1 MKFDSDFAQK
11 FTKEWNDIRKKLNK
25 YDLSHIV
32 IVPDVA
38 ETKGKEK

>member
-1 MKFDSDFAQK
+1 MKFDNEFVQK
-11 FTKEWNDIRKKLNK
+11 FAKEWNDIRKKLNK

-32 IVPDVA
+32 IVPEVT

>member
-1 MKFDSDFAQK
+1 MSLGSEFARKFA
-11 FTKEWNDIRKKLNK
+11 KEWNDIRKKLNK